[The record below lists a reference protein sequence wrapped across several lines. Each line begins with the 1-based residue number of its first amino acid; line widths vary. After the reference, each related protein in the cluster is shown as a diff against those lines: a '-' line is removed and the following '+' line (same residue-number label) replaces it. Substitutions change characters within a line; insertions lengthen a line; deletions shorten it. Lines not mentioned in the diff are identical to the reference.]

1 MRNKVAHVDLRVA
14 ERAAGQ
20 HGVISAPQMR
30 ELGIDRD
37 AVSRRVAAGRLFRV
51 HRGVYAVGHPSLS
64 QEGEWMAAVLVG
76 GDRAVLS
83 HAGAAALWKLLKPI
97 AGPID
102 VSTPARSGRAKRS
115 GVRLH
120 RVVSLRAEHCVRCR
134 GIPVT
139 TPART
144 VDDLRGVVSER
155 LWRRAMRQAELRG
168 LPLGDSQP
176 RVRTRSELE
185 DDFMRLCRRSRLPSP
200 EVNVKIGKWE
210 VDFLWRGARLVVETD
225 SYAYHR
231 GSVAFQDD
239 HARDLDLRQ
248 RGLDV
253 IRISERQLN
262 GEPTRVAAIV
272 KGALVR
278 LSAS

>member
-1 MRNKVAHVDLRVA
+1 MRDKVAHVDALIA
-14 ERAAGQ
+14 KCAARQ
-20 HGVISAPQMR
+20 HGVISAQQMR
-30 ELGIDRD
+30 EMGIGRD
-37 AVSRRVAAGRLFRV
+37 AVSRRVASGRLFRI
-51 HRGVYAVGHPSLS
+51 HRGVYAVGYASLS
-64 QEGEWMAAVLVG
+64 WERRWMAAVLVG

-97 AGPID
+97 AGPVD
-102 VSTPARSGRAKRS
+102 VSTPARSGRAKHS
-115 GVRLH
+115 GIRLH
-120 RVVSLRAEHCVRCR
+120 RFVSLRAEHCVRCR

-144 VDDLRGVVSER
+144 IDDLRDAVSER

-168 LPLGDSQP
+168 LPLGDAQP
-176 RVRTRSELE
+176 SVRTRSELE
-185 DDFMRLCRRSRLPSP
+185 DDFLRLCRRSRLPDP

-239 HARDLDLRQ
+239 RARDLDLRQ

-262 GEPTRVAAIV
+262 GEPARVAAVV
-272 KGALVR
+272 KGALAR